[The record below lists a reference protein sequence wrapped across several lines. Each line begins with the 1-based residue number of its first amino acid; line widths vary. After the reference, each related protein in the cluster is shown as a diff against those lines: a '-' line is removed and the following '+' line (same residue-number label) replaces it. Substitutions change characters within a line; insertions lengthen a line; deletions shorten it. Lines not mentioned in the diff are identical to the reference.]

1 MGDAA
6 RLGYIG
12 ELGDQRKMGLFWNDR
27 SLRCIV
33 GDQRTEGDGY
43 AGMLYVYV
51 RTVLSDGKTEASQ
64 LLWVTSG
71 WLKRFLCIGEV
82 NAPSP

>member
-51 RTVLSDGKTEASQ
+51 RTV
-64 LLWVTSG
+64 
-71 WLKRFLCIGEV
+71 
-82 NAPSP
+82 

>member
-1 MGDAA
+1 MRGSALRDGEPFCLNQEMGDAA

-51 RTVLSDGKTEASQ
+51 RTV
-64 LLWVTSG
+64 
-71 WLKRFLCIGEV
+71 
-82 NAPSP
+82 